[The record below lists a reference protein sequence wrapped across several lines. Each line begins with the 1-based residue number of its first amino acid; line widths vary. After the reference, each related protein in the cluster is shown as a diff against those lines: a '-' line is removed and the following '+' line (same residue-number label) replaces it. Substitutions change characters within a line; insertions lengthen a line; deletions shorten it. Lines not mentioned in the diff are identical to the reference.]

1 MDRKEFQ
8 RKRYFFHEKDS
19 RFNTGIICQ
28 SAFVIGQ
35 VQIKKIWFGNSV
47 FAIRHIGNRNV
58 LLKCFPPPPMTKL
71 FLMHTIVFLH
81 FTHHIKM
88 AWERCQNAQ
97 KQFIIKT
104 YKELIL
110 YKPVGKSLFQ
120 GFSYDYVPSNKLSYF
135 STKTYVMCTH
145 KNRPNER
152 VLLSIKL

>member
-1 MDRKEFQ
+1 M
-8 RKRYFFHEKDS
+8 
-19 RFNTGIICQ
+19 
-28 SAFVIGQ
+28 
-35 VQIKKIWFGNSV
+35 KKIVGSTLELSAKVLLSLDKYKLKKFGLGTLFLRFDISE
-47 FAIRHIGNRNV
+47 IENV
-58 LLKCFPPPPMTKL
+58 LLKCFPPPMTKL
-71 FLMHTIVFLH
+71 FLLHTIVFLH

-135 STKTYVMCTH
+135 STKTYVVCTH
-145 KNRPNER
+145 KNRPNET